1 MTAPVGELTSSSM
14 DTGFVATL
22 GIFIRDSEVVFL
34 ETSMVYRARSWLTN
48 CSVRVDSPVVGDT
61 KAAAVTAALGKF
73 TIMRRGRDVVVEEA
87 SEDEEWDRGVPGAW
101 REMRLVLTWD
111 IWWEVQRWR
120 GKEGKKGKGKV

>member
-1 MTAPVGELTSSSM
+1 MNNT
-14 DTGFVATL
+14 
-22 GIFIRDSEVVFL
+22 SEVVFL

-73 TIMRRGRDVVVEEA
+73 TIMRRGRDVVVEET

-111 IWWEVQRWR
+111 IWGGAKMER
-120 GKEGKKGKGKV
+120 